1 MLTKNCSIVIYIC
14 ISCLIIT
21 LNGYSVGQTNTLSPE
36 ERKTLKT
43 GNIIITKQ
51 KQQLTSGQI
60 ARVVGI
66 ILINKNID
74 AVWKSITDWE
84 AMPNY
89 VDSLDY
95 YHIISKIKQNV
106 SVIEGQIHVAFIKL
120 RYTLLVANHKDEYYQ
135 SWRLINEQ
143 DIQQYNLK
151 SIVKTNSSGIQ
162 NIEGYQYCIP
172 YDDDS
177 TILYYAPVVSVSVPV
192 PGFIEYTLTNKSIKD
207 YLYGIK
213 SYVEKGK

>member
-1 MLTKNCSIVIYIC
+1 MRKKNSRIAIYIC
-14 ISCLIIT
+14 IACLIVM
-21 LNGYSVGQTNTLSPE
+21 LKGYSVGKTDALSPE
-36 ERKTLKT
+36 EIKTLKS
-43 GNIIITKQ
+43 GSIIITKQ
-51 KQQLTSGQI
+51 KQQLNSGQI

-66 ILINKNID
+66 ILINKDID

-151 SIVKTNSSGIQ
+151 SIVKTNSTGIQ

-172 YDDDS
+172 YGDDS

-192 PGFIEYTLTNKSIKD
+192 PGFVEDTLTNKSIKD
-207 YLYGIK
+207 YLYGLK
-213 SYVEKGK
+213 SYLEEGK